1 MKALAKSA
9 VIHGPDTQ
17 HAALG
22 LTVFDQLSVPAVR
35 HIAGDRKD
43 DTDAAADRGQD
54 RGIDP
59 DLFDLEVDQRPAGVT
74 AVDGGVG
81 LNKVFQLS

>member
-1 MKALAKSA
+1 M
-9 VIHGPDTQ
+9 
-17 HAALG
+17 
-22 LTVFDQLSVPAVR
+22 R